1 MENPS
6 SIRDFD
12 CRIDTGRHRLVAALG
27 ALVGFLTLIWA
38 LSVTAI
44 PYGIA
49 VFALFDFD

>member
-27 ALVGFLTLIWA
+27 ALAGFLTLMWA
-38 LSVTAI
+38 FSVTVI
-44 PYGIA
+44 PYG
-49 VFALFDFD
+49 FAIFSLFDFD